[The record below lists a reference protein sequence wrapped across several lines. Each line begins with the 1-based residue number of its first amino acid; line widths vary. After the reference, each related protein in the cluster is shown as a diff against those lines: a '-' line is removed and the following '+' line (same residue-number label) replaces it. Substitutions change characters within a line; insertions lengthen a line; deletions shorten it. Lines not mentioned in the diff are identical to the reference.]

1 MIDTLSGTASESA
14 SNSASA
20 SVPASGIA
28 AETARI
34 NTTPAETEKK
44 VKAVALLSGGLDSTL
59 AINVLKE
66 QGVDIVALNFSTVFC
81 LCNRGGDCKS
91 EARKVSEALGIP
103 IKVLNITDSFVKI
116 VKKPKHGYGK
126 NMNPCIDC
134 RINMFRM
141 AGEYMREIGASFVVT
156 GEVLGQRPM
165 SQRKIAMKTIE
176 RESGLEG
183 LIVRP
188 LCAKH
193 LEPTI
198 PEKEGLIDREKL
210 LAIKGRSRK
219 EQIQL
224 ADVFELKDYPCAAG
238 GCLLTDPG
246 FAVRIKELFDH
257 DLDCDLRDV
266 NLLKVGRHFRLN
278 DRTKAV
284 VGRDDAENQRIE
296 GLTREGDAQ
305 LYLADTTGPLCLVVG
320 ELSDENLEEAARLTV
335 RFSKEREMPR
345 VRVKVCEKGA
355 EKIIEVPPA
364 DPAWAKERM
373 VVRKR

>member
-1 MIDTLSGTASESA
+1 MTDTLTETTTGAGPT
-14 SNSASA
+14 
-20 SVPASGIA
+20 IA
-28 AETARI
+28 QNLPDSKVLVKTG
-34 NTTPAETEKK
+34 KK

-59 AINVLKE
+59 AINVMKA
-66 QGVDIVALNFSTVFC
+66 QGIDVVALNFSTVFC
-81 LCNRGGDCKS
+81 LCNRTDSCKS
-91 EARKVSEALGIP
+91 EARKVSDALGIP
-103 IKVLNITDSFVKI
+103 IKVLHITDSFLKI

-176 RESGLEG
+176 REAGLEG
-183 LIVRP
+183 LILRP

-198 PEKEGLIDREKL
+198 PEKLGLVDREQL
-210 LAIKGRSRK
+210 LAIRGRSRK

-224 ADVFELKDYPCAAG
+224 ADVFEMKDYPCSAG

-257 DLDCDLRDV
+257 DADCDVREV
-266 NLLKVGRHFRLN
+266 NLLKVGRHYRL
-278 DRTKAV
+278 DSRTKAV
-284 VGRDDAENQRIE
+284 VGRNDAENQRLE
-296 GLTREGDAQ
+296 ALAREGDAQ
-305 LYLADTTGPLCLVVG
+305 LYLADTTGPLCLVRG
-320 ELSDENLEEAARLTV
+320 DLSDENLEAAARLTV
-335 RFSKEREMPR
+335 RSSRLKDMPD
-345 VRVKVCEKGA
+345 VRVVVHNGA
-355 EKIIEVPPA
+355 EEKITEVSAA
-364 DPAWAKERM
+364 DEAWAQERM
-373 VVRKR
+373 IARNK

>member
-1 MIDTLSGTASESA
+1 MIDILDTV
-14 SNSASA
+14 SNSASEIA
-20 SVPASGIA
+20 VETTSVNKAPRK
-28 AETARI
+28 TD
-34 NTTPAETEKK
+34 KK

-59 AINVLKE
+59 AINVIKA
-66 QGVDIVALNFSTVFC
+66 QGVDVVALNFSTVFC
-81 LCNRGGDCKS
+81 LCNRGGNCKS
-91 EARKVSEALGIP
+91 EAKKVSEALGIP
-103 IKVLNITDSFVKI
+103 IKVLNITDSFLKI

-141 AGEYMREIGASFVVT
+141 AGEYMREIGASFVMT

-165 SQRKIAMKTIE
+165 SQRKVAMKTIE
-176 RESGLEG
+176 REAGLEG

-210 LAIKGRSRK
+210 LSIKGRSRK

-257 DLDCDLRDV
+257 DVDCGVKDV
-266 NLLKVGRHFRLN
+266 NLLKVGRHFRLDAN
-278 DRTKAV
+278 SKAI
-284 VGRDDAENQRIE
+284 VGRDDAENQRME
-296 GLTREGDAQ
+296 ALAREEHAQ
-305 LYLADTTGPLCLVVG
+305 LYLADTTGPLCLVTG
-320 ELSDENLEEAARLTV
+320 DLTDENIETAARLTV

-345 VRVKVCEKGA
+345 VRVKVCKEGT
-355 EKIIEVPPA
+355 ERIMEVAPA

-373 VVRKR
+373 IVRKK